1 MVLAPE
7 REEMTKRKNSNIFK
21 PWTEKDWRPD
31 LSSNNTSAKSKHKS
45 PGACIIKRFTA
56 IITSTVQ

>member
-1 MVLAPE
+1 MALAPE

-31 LSSNNTSAKSKHKS
+31 FSSNNFSAKSKHES
-45 PGACIIKRFTA
+45 PWLV
-56 IITSTVQ
+56 S